1 LFLPVPKYR
10 MYLGPIAIWHALGKM
25 ASDSIVFFLIFGGS
39 VNKFLHST
47 IVSGVFAAAVSAA
60 QAAPIYMTADFSGGI
75 LATGGLANS
84 LGLQPTDG
92 NVSGNVLF
100 DQSLIPGS
108 GTGAVTIALAAVA
121 GASNNT
127 VFGMEFGNIP
137 LEFEFGDAGILG
149 GPSIQFENGVFSG
162 FYFVKDFVVNGKT
175 YELNMQ
181 GANWTMNW
189 LKSNSS
195 SDLVASG
202 YLNVGNQGLTNQT
215 YFDPAPTQLPG
226 GTVPEPGVLAL
237 VMIGALGIFMVSCAS
252 RRAGGSV

>member
-1 LFLPVPKYR
+1 
-10 MYLGPIAIWHALGKM
+10 M
-25 ASDSIVFFLIFGGS
+25 
-39 VNKFLHST
+39 NKFLHNT

-75 LATGGLANS
+75 LATSGLATS
-84 LGLQPTDG
+84 LGLQGTNTCSGCDAG
-92 NVSGNVLF
+92 SVSGNVLF

-108 GTGAVTIALAAVA
+108 GTGAVTLALAAVA

-127 VFGMEFGNIP
+127 IFGMEFGSTP

-162 FYFVKDFVVNGKT
+162 FFFVKDFVVDGKT

-189 LKSNSS
+189 LKNNSS
-195 SDLVASG
+195 SQLVASG

-215 YFDPAPTQLPG
+215 YFDPIPTQLPG
-226 GTVPEPGVLAL
+226 GTVPEPTVLAL
-237 VMIGALGIFMVSCAS
+237 IMIGALGIFMVPHVN

>member
-1 LFLPVPKYR
+1 
-10 MYLGPIAIWHALGKM
+10 M
-25 ASDSIVFFLIFGGS
+25 
-39 VNKFLHST
+39 NKFLHNT
-47 IVSGVFAAAVSAA
+47 IVSGIFAAAVSAT

-75 LATGGLANS
+75 LATGGLASS
-84 LGLQPTDG
+84 LGLQRTSTCSG
-92 NVSGNVLF
+92 CAGGSVSGNVLF

-108 GTGAVTIALAAVA
+108 GTGTVTIALAAVA
-121 GASNNT
+121 GASNST
-127 VFGMEFGNIP
+127 IFDMEFGSAP

-149 GPSIQFENGVFSG
+149 GPSIQFKDGVFSG

-215 YFDPAPTQLPG
+215 YFDPAPAQLPS
-226 GTVPEPGVLAL
+226 GTVPEPSVLAL
-237 VMIGALGIFMVSCAS
+237 VMIGALSIFMA
-252 RRAGGSV
+252 RRANGHILRAGGPV

>member
-1 LFLPVPKYR
+1 
-10 MYLGPIAIWHALGKM
+10 
-25 ASDSIVFFLIFGGS
+25 

-47 IVSGVFAAAVSAA
+47 IVSGIFAAAVSAS

-84 LGLQPTDG
+84 LGLQQTSTCSG
-92 NVSGNVLF
+92 CAAGSVSGNVLF

-108 GTGAVTIALAAVA
+108 GTGTVPIALAAVA
-121 GASNNT
+121 GASNST
-127 VFGMEFGNIP
+127 IFGMEFGSTP

-162 FYFVKDFVVNGKT
+162 FFFVKDFVVNEKT

-181 GANWTMNW
+181 GASWTMNW
-189 LKSNSS
+189 LKNSS
-195 SDLVASG
+195 SSQLVASG

-215 YFDPAPTQLPG
+215 YFDPTPAQLPA
-226 GTVPEPGVLAL
+226 GTVPEPTVLAL
-237 VMIGALGIFMVSCAS
+237 IMIGALSIFMA
-252 RRAGGSV
+252 RRANGYIVCAESV

>member
-1 LFLPVPKYR
+1 
-10 MYLGPIAIWHALGKM
+10 M
-25 ASDSIVFFLIFGGS
+25 APGSIVFFQYSGGS
-39 VNKFLHST
+39 VNKFLHNT
-47 IVSGVFAAAVSAA
+47 IVSGVFTVAVSAT

-84 LGLQPTDG
+84 LGLQPTVG
-92 NVSGNVLF
+92 SVSGNVLF

-108 GTGAVTIALAAVA
+108 GTGMVTIALAAVA
-121 GASNNT
+121 GASNST
-127 VFGMEFGNIP
+127 IFGMEFGSTP

-202 YLNVGNQGLTNQT
+202 YLNVGSQGLTNRT

-237 VMIGALGIFMVSCAS
+237 VMIGALGIFMVPRTG
-252 RRAGGSV
+252 RRAGNPV

>member
-1 LFLPVPKYR
+1 
-10 MYLGPIAIWHALGKM
+10 M
-25 ASDSIVFFLIFGGS
+25 
-39 VNKFLHST
+39 NKFLHST
-47 IVSGVFAAAVSAA
+47 IVSGILAAAVSAA

-84 LGLQPTDG
+84 LGLQGTSICSG
-92 NVSGNVLF
+92 CAAGSVSGNVLF
-100 DQSLIPGS
+100 DQSLIP

-121 GASNNT
+121 GASNST
-127 VFGMEFGNIP
+127 IFGMEFGSAP

-149 GPSIQFENGVFSG
+149 GPSIQFENGVFIG
-162 FYFVKDFVVNGKT
+162 FSFVKDFVVDGKT
-175 YELNMQ
+175 YELDMQ

-195 SDLVASG
+195 SQLVASG

-226 GTVPEPGVLAL
+226 GAVPEPTVLAL
-237 VMIGALGIFMVSCAS
+237 IMIGALGIFMVSRVN
-252 RRAGGSV
+252 RRAEGSVQGAL